1 MTPLFGRAPSQES
14 GGARLWISLLT
25 LTSAR
30 VTLAAAAGL
39 LIWAHVPPLVLDWQP
54 TLVVSAS
61 MRPRITPGDVVLYQ
75 PLEGRAPLRGQVVL
89 VRDPAHPSRLL
100 SHRVRKVLPDG
111 RVITAGDANRRPD
124 STPVPSS
131 QLLGFG
137 RLRIP
142 SVGLPVMWWRDRE
155 YGTIA
160 ATALLVL
167 GTARLA
173 ALRLPGT
180 GALVPQGHAHPAQ

>member
-1 MTPLFGRAPSQES
+1 MTSLLGRAPSQAR
-14 GGARLWISLLT
+14 GGGRLLLSLLT

-30 VTLAAAAGL
+30 VTLAAMAGL
-39 LIWAHVPPLVLDWQP
+39 LVWAHVPPLLLDWQP

-75 PLEGRAPLRGQVVL
+75 PLKGRAPLRGQVVL
-89 VRDPAHPSRLL
+89 VRDPAHPGRLL
-100 SHRVRKVLPDG
+100 SHRVRKILPDG

-155 YGTIA
+155 YRAVA
-160 ATALLVL
+160 ATTLLLLV
-167 GTARLA
+167 TARLA
-173 ALRLPGT
+173 ALRLPAEGT
-180 GALVPQGHAHPAQ
+180 PPQGAE